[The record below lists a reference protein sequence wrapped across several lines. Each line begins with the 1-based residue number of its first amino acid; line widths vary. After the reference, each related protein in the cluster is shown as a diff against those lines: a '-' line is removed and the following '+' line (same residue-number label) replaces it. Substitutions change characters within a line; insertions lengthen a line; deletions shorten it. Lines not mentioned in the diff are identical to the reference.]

1 MIPSR
6 ALSPADTSPPK
17 EPKASSEGSLWS
29 SLNFFWIFT
38 TQIPSSLFLASTK
51 DLRCSPRSYSQEMFK
66 LLLQSTD
73 LQVRTAYLKKA
84 LETLPLDVL
93 LSSIYF
99 WGHDNFDIIC
109 KLLAYDASKF
119 RQLIE
124 LTPPEKYNYYPGH
137 CTTQLQIEILLDDA
151 SNNEPKLQQLTDIIL
166 TMIGDP
172 RNGEELDFLYYF
184 YLQLLTIRKESDSY
198 VADRIRA
205 CKTELH
211 KDQIKALKKIED
223 APLIVQALEEI
234 EIALLNM

>member
-1 MIPSR
+1 
-6 ALSPADTSPPK
+6 
-17 EPKASSEGSLWS
+17 
-29 SLNFFWIFT
+29 
-38 TQIPSSLFLASTK
+38 
-51 DLRCSPRSYSQEMFK
+51 MFK